1 METNRM
7 IDAKPYKTLINELE
21 EIVDKQTSHLQIQ
34 SPPSS

>member
-21 EIVDKQTSHLQIQ
+21 EIVDKQHIGFVKKSY
-34 SPPSS
+34 